1 MLPSPS
7 TSSAARCKNNETAVS
22 VHCVNFNVNDAGV
35 ALSVPTA
42 TLTNGYDSDDE
53 CGPFFD
59 AVSGEASEEESDGE
73 DETPPAQ
80 TETTLTANPKTPLL
94 TEEKIKKIMLF
105 SSRRS

>member
-1 MLPSPS
+1 MS
-7 TSSAARCKNNETAVS
+7 TSSAARSKNNETVVS
-22 VHCVNFNVNDAGV
+22 VHCVNFDINDAGV

-59 AVSGEASEEESDGE
+59 AVSGEASEEESDGK

-80 TETTLTANPKTPLL
+80 TETNLTANPETPPL
-94 TEEKIKKIMLF
+94 TEEKIKKMNVVQLKEELKK
-105 SSRRS
+105 